1 MTMTLSEGYRQ
12 AQSASHKQP
21 CLDYP
26 YLGFTDEDE
35 EGKIVKSNGFNG
47 SKNQTW
53 TITKEDGYYTT
64 TMNCVIY

>member
-26 YLGFTDEDE
+26 YLGIPDEDE
-35 EGKIVKSNGFNG
+35 DEILKEL
-47 SKNQTW
+47 QE
-53 TITKEDGYYTT
+53 ITTAT
-64 TMNCVIY
+64 